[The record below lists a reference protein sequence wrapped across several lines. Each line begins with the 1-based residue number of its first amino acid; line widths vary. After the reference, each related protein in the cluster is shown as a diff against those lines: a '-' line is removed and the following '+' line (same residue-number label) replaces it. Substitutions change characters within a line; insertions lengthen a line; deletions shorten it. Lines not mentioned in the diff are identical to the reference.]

1 MADTTLPP
9 LVDDL
14 RCAPQ
19 AVELGLD
26 PRGTATRC
34 QTVVLIEYHG
44 LWPAKIEEID
54 LIAGLPDLPAGH
66 RILTTRGAD
75 AQAMPSLTVWRAG
88 QDLRFTG
95 TDYEAEPERLGD
107 ALTSAIAALADGGEP
122 NEADGVMTIGA
133 APPEV
138 LICGHGRRDTC
149 CGNFGVRLLAQA
161 EQRAAEAWPGVRVR
175 RCSHT
180 GGHRFAPTGITLP
193 EGRMWAFLDLDLLD
207 AAVTGRAEP
216 ALADASRGLMALEPL
231 AQRAEAAL
239 WSEHGPAWRSADLS
253 VEETGIEGAGI
264 GGTAVGGA
272 AIGGTATSD
281 AGDGARHFRFAWN
294 GSAGSMAA
302 GQATVTV
309 RRSGAVA
316 VPSCGSPLEEASKT
330 SPTYE
335 IVGIDAG

>member
-34 QTVVLIEYHG
+34 QTVVLIEHHG
-44 LWPAKIEEID
+44 LWPARIEEID
-54 LIAGLPDLPAGH
+54 LIAGLPDLPADH

-75 AQAMPSLTVWRAG
+75 PAAMPSLTVWRAG
-88 QDLRFTG
+88 DDLRFTG
-95 TDYEAEPERLGD
+95 VDYEAEPDRLTD
-107 ALTSAIAALADGGEP
+107 ALTGAMAALADGGEP
-122 NEADGVMTIGA
+122 NEAEGVMTIGA

-161 EQRAAEAWPGVRVR
+161 EERAAEAWPGVRVR

-207 AAVTGRAEP
+207 AAVTGRPQP
-216 ALADASRGLMALEPL
+216 ALADASRGLMALDPL

-239 WSEHGPAWRSADLS
+239 WSEHGSAWRPVDARVEDVSPPDADENS
-253 VEETGIEGAGI
+253 SGRRYRFTWDGSDGAG
-264 GGTAVGGA
+264 GLE
-272 AIGGTATSD
+272 
-281 AGDGARHFRFAWN
+281 AGR
-294 GSAGSMAA
+294 
-302 GQATVTV
+302 ATVTV
-309 RRSGAVA
+309 RRAGAVA
-316 VPSCGSPLEEASKT
+316 VPSCGAPLDEASKT

-335 IVGIDAG
+335 VVGIETD

>member
-9 LVDDL
+9 LTNDL

-34 QTVVLIEYHG
+34 DVVILIEYTG
-44 LWPAKIEEID
+44 MWPARIEDIE
-54 LIAGLPDLPAGH
+54 LIAGLPELPAGH

-75 AQAMPSLTVWRAG
+75 STAMPSLTVWRAG
-88 QDLRFTG
+88 DDLRFTG
-95 TDYEAEPERLGD
+95 VDYEVSPGHMADAIGAMAEGGD
-107 ALTSAIAALADGGEP
+107 P
-122 NEADGVMTIGA
+122 NEADGVMTIGD

-161 EQRAAEAWPGVRVR
+161 EEEAAEAWPGVRVR

-180 GGHRFAPTGITLP
+180 GGHRFAPTGLTMP

-207 AAVTGRAEP
+207 AAVTGRP
-216 ALADASRGLMALEPL
+216 DPGLADANRGLMALDPL
-231 AQRAEAAL
+231 AQRAEAEL
-239 WSEHGPAWRSADLS
+239 WSEHGPWWRSATTT
-253 VEETGIEGAGI
+253 VEEIEGPH
-264 GGTAVGGA
+264 GGA
-272 AIGGTATSD
+272 EDPSTAD
-281 AGDGARHFRFAWN
+281 PNPARRFHVRWDGLDD
-294 GSAGSMAA
+294 GSGRNT
-302 GQATVTV
+302 GEATVTV
-309 RRSGAVA
+309 RRSGAVP
-316 VPSCGSPLEEASKT
+316 VPACGVPIDEASKT

-335 IVGIDAG
+335 VLGIEPA